1 MSANQLRNETGLCM
15 ICMDRSH
22 RTGNYLCSECG
33 AIHGLLG
40 FYDLAARKAR
50 MYSWEDNAE
59 GAECWAAVG
68 DLFLELGD
76 T

>member
-1 MSANQLRNETGLCM
+1 M

-22 RTGNYLCSECG
+22 GAGNYLCSECG
-33 AIHGLLG
+33 AMRGLLG
-40 FYDLAARKAR
+40 FYDSVSRKAR
-50 MYSWEDNAE
+50 MYSWEENAV
-59 GAECWAAVG
+59 GAERWAAVG